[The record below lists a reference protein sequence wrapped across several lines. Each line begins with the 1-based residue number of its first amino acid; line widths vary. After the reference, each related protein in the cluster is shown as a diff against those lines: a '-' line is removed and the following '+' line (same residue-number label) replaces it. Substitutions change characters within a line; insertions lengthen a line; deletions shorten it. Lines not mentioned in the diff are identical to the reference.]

1 MGLMLTSSLMYAN
14 ELSTKK
20 NVVSLQAIASTL
32 YYEVGK
38 SKIGQVCKSELKS
51 HGVVGFLVELG
62 VLDSG
67 LKVESQYL
75 VEVLSQSQK

>member
-1 MGLMLTSSLMYAN
+1 MYAN

-38 SKIGQVCKSELKS
+38 SKIGQVCKSEQG
-51 HGVVGFLVELG
+51 HGAGATIGMLLT
-62 VLDSG
+62 L
-67 LKVESQYL
+67 
-75 VEVLSQSQK
+75 